1 MAPGGLSSHSL
12 YGKSV
17 ACTTPHLHCLRL
29 WTEIGSCGTHWL
41 QRTNSL
47 FLCFIESQGICL
59 SCFCPT
65 QIVPFKCILSSQPA
79 IFLPAGPWGKDSTCF
94 FLDCIL
100 PRLSQYTLTPDYSQL
115 PFLNLESNP
124 TIKSNIKVSSWILTP
139 GVIEKFGLW
148 AGEVTQH

>member
-1 MAPGGLSSHSL
+1 MENQRLVLPSF
-12 YGKSV
+12 
-17 ACTTPHLHCLRL
+17 ACCGFCLRL

-47 FLCFIESQGICL
+47 FLCFIESQGIYL

-65 QIVPFKCILSSQPA
+65 QIVPSKCILSSQPVPSCWS
-79 IFLPAGPWGKDSTCF
+79 LGKGRD
-94 FLDCIL
+94 LLL
-100 PRLSQYTLTPDYSQL
+100 PRLHLPPTLPIYHDFRLYSQL

-124 TIKSNIKVSSWILTP
+124 TIKSNMKVFSWILTP

-148 AGEVTQH
+148 AGEMTQH